1 MGLNILKDTLVL
13 IFDLPRHHNAQLL
26 RRLPTRL
33 NLIAQNHILP
43 SNLRQRGKTGIGPY
57 LYRRLMLKL
66 S

>member
-1 MGLNILKDTLVL
+1 M
-13 IFDLPRHHNAQLL
+13 